1 MTTQSLQELEQ
12 DIERSRAQLDHTID
26 RLQNKMTV
34 SGVVDDML
42 GTARNGPYGPL
53 YDRVLET
60 VKRNPVPVMLIA
72 MGIGLL
78 AYRLGRS
85 ATVSRQRVRIIAADE
100 DLITEEHLLMEAE
113 DARLYGS
120 GAAPMQPSAGAA
132 PLQSS
137 AGAAPLQSSDGMFER
152 PGVNP
157 RI

>member
-1 MTTQSLQELEQ
+1 MTAQSLQELEQ

-53 YDRVLET
+53 YDRVLDT

-85 ATVSRQRVRIIAADE
+85 NSVSRQRVRIIAADE

-137 AGAAPLQSSDGMFER
+137 DGMFER